1 MALFVMSACNVYLIY
16 RVVVSNSLLA
26 SSNITLASN
35 LAAAIP
41 AVGDTVTATSWRIFS
56 QQKRYKRGLHCLEK
70 AMKTVFR
77 P

>member
-41 AVGDTVTATSWRIFS
+41 AVGDTVTAISW
-56 QQKRYKRGLHCLEK
+56 
-70 AMKTVFR
+70 
-77 P
+77 